1 MYPNPRRRITPFP
14 CELRLTRRR
23 TSWTQLCTLLYSLL
37 APPPLT
43 HAGGGVSS
51 GSSVQAGPGRVSARA
66 GEAVDVL
73 PEGPTQL
80 LRPRRLPLLLQ
91 PAALHQ
97 PRHPD
102 ARQGH
107 HPRGLLHAR
116 QQVECSSGSAQSHLH
131 GWIVTMTTLFTGS
144 CKSRASNSANLSNHC
159 QTSSVRPK
167 QTGAGVTSSA
177 ASGVTLTELLLS

>member
-1 MYPNPRRRITPFP
+1 M
-14 CELRLTRRR
+14 
-23 TSWTQLCTLLYSLL
+23 
-37 APPPLT
+37 
-43 HAGGGVSS
+43 
-51 GSSVQAGPGRVSARA
+51 QAGPGRVSARA

-107 HPRGLLHAR
+107 HPGGLLHAR
-116 QQVECSSGSAQSHLH
+116 QQVECSSGSAQSNVH
-131 GWIVTMTTLFTGS
+131 GWIVMMTTLFTGS
-144 CKSRASNSANLSNHC
+144 CKSRAS
-159 QTSSVRPK
+159 
-167 QTGAGVTSSA
+167 GAHLKGA
-177 ASGVTLTELLLS
+177 AHQISLPDIQCLTKTNRCRCDVLCCLRCYTH